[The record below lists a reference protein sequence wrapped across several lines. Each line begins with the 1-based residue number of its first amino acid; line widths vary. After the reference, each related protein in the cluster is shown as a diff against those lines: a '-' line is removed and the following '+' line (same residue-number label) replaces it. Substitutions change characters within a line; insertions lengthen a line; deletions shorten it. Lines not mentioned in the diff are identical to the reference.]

1 MRGPSDPRP
10 TGDPGWA
17 AYRGRFA
24 PSPTGPLH
32 LGSLIAAVASYAD
45 ARANRGIW
53 LVRIEDIDRPRE
65 VPGAA
70 DLILR
75 TLSAFGFEWDE
86 DVVYQSRR
94 TDAYRDALDM
104 LAARGLTYT
113 CGCTRAEVARAGRA
127 GPEGPVYPGTCRPGL
142 TLGRRARTERFRT
155 PPGAFAFEDR
165 IQGPQEQIVD
175 AAVGDF
181 VLRRADGLHAYQLA
195 VVVDD
200 ALQGITQVVRG
211 ADLLLSTPRQILL
224 QRALGFG
231 QPGYAHVPLI
241 LDTDGRKLSKS
252 LAAAPVDA
260 RNPLHALRAA
270 WTMLGQTPSPADLT
284 PKAFW
289 DWAIPQWYVARIP
302 AKTSVACPSA

>member
-1 MRGPSDPRP
+1 MRGPSDPGP

-45 ARANRGIW
+45 ARAKRGIW

-86 DVVYQSRR
+86 NVVYQSRR
-94 TDAYRDALDM
+94 TDAYRDALAT
-104 LAARGLTYT
+104 LAARDLTYP

-127 GPEGPVYPGTCRPGL
+127 GPEGPVYPGTCRSGL
-142 TLGRRARTERFRT
+142 PLGRRARTERFRT

-200 ALQGITQVVRG
+200 ARQGITQVVRG

-231 QPGYAHVPLI
+231 LPGYAHVPLI
-241 LDTDGRKLSKS
+241 LDTEGRKLSKS
-252 LAAAPVDA
+252 LASAPVDA
-260 RNPLHALRAA
+260 RDPLPALRAA
-270 WTMLGQTPSPADLT
+270 WALLGQTPPPADLH
-284 PKAFW
+284 PNAFW
-289 DWAIPQWYVARIP
+289 DWAIPQWRLARIP
-302 AKTSVACPSA
+302 AKTSVACPNA